1 MALSTAFAD
10 STVSATNHAQ
20 AHNDTN
26 TAVNQIAGF
35 YWPFAHGGATVGA
48 GVTAATY
55 IVWGGGAALATSA
68 AGALAAVNTAA
79 AAFRLDPAFWTMTG
93 FVPKVR
99 IHWMCHVGATA
110 PAQTLTCGLYPVTT
124 FTNTGVAVVGTV
136 VSGTTAAFASPA
148 ANSHTLTTTTDVN
161 VPSANWY
168 VLGVAVGGTTA
179 TSSSVQLV
187 AQVQVRVV

>member
-35 YWPFAHGGATVGA
+35 YWPIVHGGGNVGA
-48 GVTAATY
+48 GITAATY
-55 IVWGGGAALATSA
+55 IMWGGPI
-68 AGALAAVNTAA
+68 AA
-79 AAFRLDPAFWTMTG
+79 ASSPVQALGGAGTAGGAFRLDPAFWTMTG
-93 FVPKVR
+93 FVPKIR
-99 IHWMCHVGATA
+99 ILWMCHVGATA

-161 VPSANWY
+161 VPAANWY
-168 VLGVAVGGTTA
+168 MLGVAVGGTTA
-179 TSSSVQLV
+179 TSSSTQLV